1 MERFIKR
8 SAPPD
13 GLTDEQHQEWL
24 LEHASEQFAKIG
36 KTDDQRKKLR
46 LTADVGAALE
56 DDAGGSTFLSSIFLF
71 APPLSLPVPLLCP
84 LLVILCDTGR
94 PRGWGVGG
102 GRRGEAGCVAR
113 HTMPSLLCPHGRF
126 LAPTCA
132 RTGAAGSNMLE
143 PGSGHSASQPTPAA
157 QADEMVTTDTEITEP
172 AGNTRT
178 NPQPAPSLAVPPC
191 CTILLLAPSHPT
203 MYVHSTLL
211 QCL

>member
-13 GLTDEQHQEWL
+13 ELTDEQRQEWL

-71 APPLSLPVPLLCP
+71 APPLSLPVPLLGP

-94 PRGWGVGG
+94 PPGRGEGG
-102 GRRGEAGCVAR
+102 GGGESWMCGTAYDAQPVVSSR
-113 HTMPSLLCPHGRF
+113 SLPRTHVCAHGRCRIQH
-126 LAPTCA
+126 AG
-132 RTGAAGSNMLE
+132 TGQR
-143 PGSGHSASQPTPAA
+143 PF
-157 QADEMVTTDTEITEP
+157 
-172 AGNTRT
+172 R
-178 NPQPAPSLAVPPC
+178 QPADPGCSGRRDGDHGHRNHRAC
-191 CTILLLAPSHPT
+191 W
-203 MYVHSTLL
+203 
-211 QCL
+211 